1 MTLPEKVASVT
12 RESRIGWDFIG
23 SSAAGGAAMG
33 PVCARR
39 QLWSWTSWA
48 GICLLALAAWRVAE
62 GVMAGEEPAPGA
74 ASAGADQST
83 GPESRDDYGSP
94 VWALASAMTGGLLG
108 SATIGGELWIK
119 DLSTSGSFRL
129 GYGPMGW
136 ARSL

>member
-33 PVCARR
+33 PGCARR

-62 GVMAGEEPAPGA
+62 GVMAGEEPAGSGVGRGRSIDGAGEPGRLRV
-74 ASAGADQST
+74 AGVGA
-83 GPESRDDYGSP
+83 G
-94 VWALASAMTGGLLG
+94 V
-108 SATIGGELWIK
+108 
-119 DLSTSGSFRL
+119 
-129 GYGPMGW
+129 
-136 ARSL
+136 